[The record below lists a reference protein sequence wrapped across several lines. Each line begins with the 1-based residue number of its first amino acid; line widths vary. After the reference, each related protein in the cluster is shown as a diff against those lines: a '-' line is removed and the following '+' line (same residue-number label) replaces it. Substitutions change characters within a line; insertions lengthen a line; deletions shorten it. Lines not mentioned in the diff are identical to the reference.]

1 MSVIL
6 KSDLFN
12 NLEKFWYISPCL
24 CFNAD
29 MSLTF
34 KKKFLLI
41 PIMNKSLISKQYF
54 CTDQSCEVSHRERV
68 PARSASGQVFYT
80 AHFYMLAQKVYTMRR
95 DLRYNFQERQDTK
108 VEALSTVVYNNTTW
122 WPLTRVDRSDEQQKL
137 TTWSEWIQQQ
147 VPLSPTLWCAS
158 YQDRSGPRAQG
169 WIRGWPHWGVWLA
182 HKTPGSH
189 APVPTNGPA
198 SGSSGK
204 RNVLDENIGLKP
216 KNLDD

>member
-1 MSVIL
+1 MLSVHL
-6 KSDLFN
+6 LDP
-12 NLEKFWYISPCL
+12 KFFSYSQEHGV
-24 CFNAD
+24 
-29 MSLTF
+29 
-34 KKKFLLI
+34 LI
-41 PIMNKSLISKQYF
+41 PNLLQD
-54 CTDQSCEVSHRERV
+54 CHRQSCEVSHRERV
-68 PARSASGQVFYT
+68 PARSGSGQVFYT

-147 VPLSPTLWCAS
+147 VPLSPALWCAS
-158 YQDRSGPRAQG
+158 CQDRGGPRAHG
-169 WIRGWPHWGVWLA
+169 WTRGWPHWGVWLA

-216 KNLDD
+216 KNPDMYVWRKSTLNF